1 MTYIDIIERT
11 VAAHADNLKS
21 VSDAIWSFAE
31 IRYEETR
38 SAALLADEL
47 EKAGFAVTRN
57 AGKIETA
64 FVASYG
70 EGYPVVAILG
80 EFDALTGLSQKD
92 GITHHDPITAG
103 GNGHGCGHNLLGTGA
118 LAAALALKACKD
130 EMKLPGTIRYY
141 GCPAEEGGGGKAYMA
156 REGLFDDVDVAFT
169 WHPWDENLAYN
180 ARMLATNQLYFTFR
194 GTSAHAGF
202 EPHLGRSALDAVE
215 LTNVGCNYLREH
227 IIQDGRI
234 HYAITDTGGRAP
246 NVVQS
251 HAQVLYKVR
260 APRMDQVR
268 DITERVKDVARG
280 AALMTGTQLDIAFDA
295 ASADLVPNVTLARMM
310 HHEFEKLGVASFSN
324 SEKDFAGSIQK
335 TFADEVQARVA
346 KRGRILSE
354 DLNPFEETP
363 TFLHGSTD
371 VGDVSWLVPT
381 GQVYVATEAYGTPP
395 HTWQMVSQGKSGYAH
410 KGMLQAGKVM
420 AASALQALTDPTLI
434 SAAKAEH
441 RERLG
446 GERYVPL
453 IPADAMPQ
461 RLR

>member
-1 MTYIDIIERT
+1 MTYLDIIERI
-11 VAAHADNLKS
+11 VATHTDNLKS
-21 VSDAIWSFAE
+21 VADRIWSFAE
-31 IRYEETR
+31 IRYEETQ

-47 EKAGFAVTRN
+47 ERAGFSVTRN
-57 AGKIETA
+57 AGNIETA

-70 EGYPVVAILG
+70 QGQPVVAILG
-80 EFDALTGLSQKD
+80 EFDALTGLSQKS
-92 GITHHDPITAG
+92 GVAQHDPVVAG

-130 EMKLPGTIRYY
+130 ELDLKGTIRYY

-156 REGLFDDVDVAFT
+156 REGLFSDVDVAFT

-268 DITERVKDVARG
+268 EITERVKNVAGG
-280 AALMTGTQLDIAFDA
+280 AAQMTGTELEITFDA

-310 HHEFEKLGVASFSN
+310 HQEFEKLGVASFSN
-324 SEKDFAGSIQK
+324 SEKDFAGRIQQ
-335 TFADEVQARVA
+335 TFSNEVRARVA
-346 KRGRILSE
+346 KCDKILSE
-354 DLNPFEETP
+354 DLNGFDEKP

-381 GQVYVATEAYGTPP
+381 GQIYVATEAYGTPP
-395 HTWQMVSQGKSGYAH
+395 HTWQMVAQGTSGYAH
-410 KGMLQAGKVM
+410 KGMLQAGKVL
-420 AASALQALTDPTLI
+420 AASAVRAMMDPQIITD
-434 SAAKAEH
+434 AKIEH
-441 RERLG
+441 LEQLG
-446 GERYVPL
+446 GEAYVPL
-453 IPADAMPQ
+453 IPADATPQ
-461 RLR
+461 RLK

>member
-1 MTYIDIIERT
+1 MTYLDIIERT
-11 VAAHADNLKS
+11 VAAEADRVKA

-38 SAALLADEL
+38 SATLLADEL
-47 EKAGFAVTRN
+47 EKAGFSVTRN
-57 AGKIETA
+57 AGGIETA

-70 EGYPVVAILG
+70 EGQPVVAILG
-80 EFDALTGLSQKD
+80 EFDALTGLSQK
-92 GITHHDPITAG
+92 GGAVCHDPVVEG
-103 GNGHGCGHNLLGTGA
+103 GNGHGCGHNLLGAGA
-118 LAAALALKACKD
+118 LAAVLALKACKD
-130 EMKLPGTIRYY
+130 ELGLKGTIRYY

-156 REGLFDDVDVAFT
+156 REGLFADVDVAFS

-180 ARMLATNQLYFTFR
+180 ARMLATNQVYFTFH

-215 LTNVGCNYLREH
+215 LMNVGCNYLREH

-234 HYAITDTGGRAP
+234 HYAIVDSGGRSP
-246 NVVQS
+246 NVVQPR
-251 HAQVLYKVR
+251 AQVLYKIR

-268 DITERVKDVARG
+268 DITDRVKDVARG
-280 AALMTGTQLDIAFDA
+280 AALMTGTTLDIEFDA

-310 HHEFEKLGVASFSN
+310 HQEFEKIGVVQFSN
-324 SEKDFAGSIQK
+324 SEKDFASSIQQ
-335 TFADEVQARVA
+335 TLGREVLAKIA
-346 KRGRILSE
+346 KRGKILSE
-354 DLNPFEETP
+354 DLNALNEEP

-395 HTWQMVSQGKSGYAH
+395 HTWQIVSQGTSDHAH
-410 KGMLQAGKVM
+410 KGMLQAGKVL
-420 AASALQALTDPTLI
+420 AASAVRALTEPELLA
-434 SAAKAEH
+434 AAKREH
-441 RERLG
+441 KEQLG
-446 GERYVPL
+446 GESYVPL
-453 IPADAMPQ
+453 IPADAFPQ

>member
-1 MTYIDIIERT
+1 MTYLDIINRT
-11 VAAHADNLKS
+11 VDSHTDNLKS
-21 VSDAIWSFAE
+21 VADRIWSFAE
-31 IRYEETR
+31 IRYEETQ

-47 EKAGFAVTRN
+47 EKAGFSVTRN
-57 AGKIETA
+57 AGNIETA

-70 EGYPVVAILG
+70 EGQPVVAILG
-80 EFDALTGLSQKD
+80 EFDALTGLSQKS
-92 GITHHDPITAG
+92 GVSHYDPVVAG

-130 EMKLPGTIRYY
+130 ELNLKGTIRYY

-156 REGLFDDVDVAFT
+156 REGLFSDVDVAFT

-268 DITERVKDVARG
+268 EITERVKNVARG
-280 AALMTGTQLDIAFDA
+280 AAQMTGTELEITFDA
-295 ASADLVPNVTLARMM
+295 ASADLVPNVTLAGMM
-310 HHEFEKLGVASFSN
+310 HQEFEKLGVAQFSN
-324 SEKDFAGSIQK
+324 SEKDFAGRIQQ
-335 TFADEVQARVA
+335 TFSSEVQARIA
-346 KRGRILSE
+346 KRDKILSE
-354 DLNPFEETP
+354 DLNAFEEEP

-395 HTWQMVSQGKSGYAH
+395 HTWQMVAQGTSGYAH
-410 KGMLQAGKVM
+410 KGMLQAGRVL
-420 AASALQALTDPTLI
+420 AASAVRAMIDPQLV
-434 SAAKAEH
+434 ADAKMEH
-441 RERLG
+441 REQLG
-446 GERYVPL
+446 GEAYVPL
-453 IPADAMPQ
+453 IPADATPQ

>member
-11 VAAHADNLKS
+11 IANHSDNLKT

-31 IRYEETR
+31 IRYEEIQ
-38 SAALLADEL
+38 SATLLADEL
-47 EKAGFAVTRN
+47 EKEGFSVTRN
-57 AGKIETA
+57 AGNIETA
-64 FVASYG
+64 FVATYG
-70 EGYPVVAILG
+70 EGSPVVAILG

-92 GITHHDPITAG
+92 GLAQHDPVTQG

-118 LAAALALKACKD
+118 LAAILALKACKD
-130 EMKLPGTIRYY
+130 EMNLKGTIRYY

-156 REGLFDDVDVAFT
+156 REGLFDGVDVAFT

-215 LTNVGCNYLREH
+215 LTNVGNNYLREH

-251 HAQVLYKVR
+251 QAQVLYKVR

-268 DITERVKDVARG
+268 DITERVKEVARG
-280 AALMTGTQLDIAFDA
+280 AAQMTGTQLEITFDA

-310 HHEFEKLGVASFSN
+310 HKEFEKIGVASYSN
-324 SEKDFAGSIQK
+324 SEKDFACSIQQ
-335 TFADEVQARVA
+335 TFSPEVQ
-346 KRGRILSE
+346 KRIASRGKILSE
-354 DLNPFEETP
+354 DLNGFNEEP

-395 HTWQMVSQGKSGYAH
+395 HTWQMVTQGKTGYAH
-410 KGMLQAGKVM
+410 KGMLQAGKIL
-420 AASALQALTDPTLI
+420 AASAVRALTDPALI
-434 SAAKAEH
+434 AAAKAEH
-441 RERLG
+441 REQLG
-446 GERYVPL
+446 GESYVSL
-453 IPADAMPQ
+453 IPPDAMPS
-461 RLR
+461 RLQ